1 MEAVRYH
8 DHRFSPR
15 PAVVGRC
22 GADRNGASGQWHIFR
37 RVHRIYQ
44 KIEQCLLQLHRVA
57 ERCRQI
63 RRSISSLC
71 RSRKVELMSSFISI
85 GSCLT
90 SPFSSCRED
99 DESLHRHAR
108 LPRLRSG
115 SCSRRQSAQRAPGA
129 IAWTCQVRFD
139 PSSFVR
145 RRGTVSIAS
154 VFRPKEAV
162 TTLRKCVGAMRLR
175 RVNVCEPCSWGGY
188 WTTVQST

>member
-1 MEAVRYH
+1 MKLDDRRADRKAEAETSLLCCEKRLKNLVL
-8 DHRFSPR
+8 PR
-15 PAVVGRC
+15 WRQSGTTIINFHLDPAVVGRC
-22 GADRNGASGQWHIFR
+22 GADRNGA
-37 RVHRIYQ
+37 
-44 KIEQCLLQLHRVA
+44 
-57 ERCRQI
+57 
-63 RRSISSLC
+63 
-71 RSRKVELMSSFISI
+71 
-85 GSCLT
+85 
-90 SPFSSCRED
+90 CRED

-175 RVNVCEPCSWGGY
+175 RVNVCEPCSCGGY